1 MSHRVNIQYSVEIEE
16 LDTEVQRLLETTLSQ
31 LDVQTLESLSEFKD
45 VFIYPLAVLC
55 TLPTVETIGPH
66 SLAIVDHGLRD
77 VNNIIAAYLNFQAQE
92 YLEPPP
98 SEIVPTDPQLLEEK
112 IAQFKDLAGDDT
124 SHEIPD

>member
-45 VFIYPLAVLC
+45 VLSLA
-55 TLPTVETIGPH
+55 TIEQIDKIRH

>member
-45 VFIYPLAVLC
+45 VLSLA
-55 TLPTVETIGPH
+55 TIEQIDKIRH

-112 IAQFKDLAGDDT
+112 IAQSKDLAGDDT

>member
-31 LDVQTLESLSEFKD
+31 LDVQALESLSEFKD
-45 VFIYPLAVLC
+45 VLSLA
-55 TLPTVETIGPH
+55 TIEQIDKIRH

-98 SEIVPTDPQLLEEK
+98 SEIMPTDPQLLEEK